1 MRSLRIPSHIHV
13 VHSCCS
19 GSGRNNMYRFFE
31 GDEKKAAVACGF
43 FLFRQAAV

>member
-1 MRSLRIPSHIHV
+1 
-13 VHSCCS
+13 
-19 GSGRNNMYRFFE
+19 MYRFFE